1 MLASSNPGV
10 GRPTDP
16 SNQQAILQFL
26 NKVIDWYQQQSATGP
41 AQAGAA
47 DVAFAEENQ
56 PSVDQ
61 ILHLSFDFARASAQ
75 SLAKGANPPSTGS
88 GYEALKQSA
97 AKLEASSS
105 QTRAEVQSL
114 RQKLNTAPKSQRRVI
129 QSHIAKLDSES
140 SMAQARLDTLHDI
153 LGFAAGTSSDPGGLT
168 SHIDALERSFPAR
181 TSSRTGEAAIRVSS
195 LDHAA
200 EPGGI
205 WGILRQSFRLS
216 SDLRGISGKMRQTD
230 DLILSVKQLQASFRD
245 RLAELAQQGDHI
257 VGQPESQDPDSVTQ
271 QKASLDAL
279 TNHFRL
285 LAAAALPLSKGAI
298 VLDVYKKN
306 LINWYG
312 VTKSQYSASIKSLL
326 IRLLGLSVLI
336 GVVLG
341 LFELWRRAIF
351 RYITDYRRRYQFLL
365 LRRIVLWLVIAL
377 VITLGL
383 VSQLGSLATFAGLL
397 TAGVA
402 VALQNVILAVV
413 GYFLLIGKFGV
424 GVGDRVQVSDVT
436 GEVVEIGLI
445 RLHLMELT
453 GTGADAQP
461 TGRIVAFSNSIVF
474 QTAAGLFRQVPGTS
488 FVWRETSFTLAAD
501 SDYRAVEERL
511 LAAVDAAFQDFKADF
526 EQLGRQM
533 EKSLTSVAVGPLAP
547 RLRFKLT
554 PAGLEV
560 ALRFPV
566 EMRRAEEIDDRVTR
580 ELLRAIEMEPK
591 LKIVAAE
598 VPAIQLRSD
607 LSRSSSPG

>member
-1 MLASSNPGV
+1 
-10 GRPTDP
+10 
-16 SNQQAILQFL
+16 
-26 NKVIDWYQQQSATGP
+26 
-41 AQAGAA
+41 
-47 DVAFAEENQ
+47 
-56 PSVDQ
+56 
-61 ILHLSFDFARASAQ
+61 
-75 SLAKGANPPSTGS
+75 
-88 GYEALKQSA
+88 
-97 AKLEASSS
+97 
-105 QTRAEVQSL
+105 
-114 RQKLNTAPKSQRRVI
+114 
-129 QSHIAKLDSES
+129 
-140 SMAQARLDTLHDI
+140 
-153 LGFAAGTSSDPGGLT
+153 
-168 SHIDALERSFPAR
+168 
-181 TSSRTGEAAIRVSS
+181 
-195 LDHAA
+195 
-200 EPGGI
+200 
-205 WGILRQSFRLS
+205 
-216 SDLRGISGKMRQTD
+216 
-230 DLILSVKQLQASFRD
+230 
-245 RLAELAQQGDHI
+245 
-257 VGQPESQDPDSVTQ
+257 
-271 QKASLDAL
+271 
-279 TNHFRL
+279 
-285 LAAAALPLSKGAI
+285 
-298 VLDVYKKN
+298 
-306 LINWYG
+306 
-312 VTKSQYSASIKSLL
+312 
-326 IRLLGLSVLI
+326 
-336 GVVLG
+336 
-341 LFELWRRAIF
+341 
-351 RYITDYRRRYQFLL
+351 
-365 LRRIVLWLVIAL
+365 VLWLVIAL